1 MTFAVSAFAIG
12 LASFLVG
19 RATMRP
25 WCTGIG
31 LLLVAFGYV
40 ALWFGDAPNLPMWV
54 SWLLIAVGGL
64 LGHMVRRERA
74 KRVQAGGH
82 P

>member
-1 MTFAVSAFAIG
+1 MTFAVSAVAIG

-19 RATMRP
+19 RATMRR

-31 LLLVAFGYV
+31 LLIVAIGYV
-40 ALWFGDAPNLPMWV
+40 AVWFVDAPVIPSWV
-54 SWLLIAVGGL
+54 SWLLIAVGWP
-64 LGHMVRRERA
+64 LGHVVERERA
-74 KRVQAGGH
+74 KRAPGACE

>member
-1 MTFAVSAFAIG
+1 MTVAVSAVAIG

-19 RATMRP
+19 RATLRP

-31 LLLVAFGYV
+31 LLVVVIGYV
-40 ALWFGDAPNLPMWV
+40 ALWFVDAPLMPSWV
-54 SWLLIAVGGL
+54 SWLLIAVGWP
-64 LGHMVRRERA
+64 LGHVVRRERA
-74 KRVQAGGH
+74 KRAPGGSH